1 MPWREAAATRSR
13 FAAQAS
19 DVLAAQIRHLAWPE
33 RCRTLDGYF
42 TRQAAAMLG
51 TAEIGRAIVGQQA
64 ASKAGADRLADY
76 AAWWRTIVTT
86 LMQSMPGSQEVL
98 DPHQALTCLLARDWR
113 FARAAAAW
121 VRRHGMAPVAGT
133 LRKLPGYTLVLAAT
147 GPEDGMVAL
156 LEGIGTSLPGGEPAR
171 D

>member
-51 TAEIGRAIVGQQA
+51 TAYFPIDLDAQSTNLDKAVTLDSVELESVTDVKKALG
-64 ASKAGADRLADY
+64 KAGYYTRISEDDF
-76 AAWWRTIVTT
+76 
-86 LMQSMPGSQEVL
+86 E
-98 DPHQALTCLLARDWR
+98 LLAELL
-113 FARAAAAW
+113 
-121 VRRHGMAPVAGT
+121 T
-133 LRKLPGYTLVLAAT
+133 ELT
-147 GPEDGMVAL
+147 EDDDDD
-156 LEGIGTSLPGGEPAR
+156 EDIE
-171 D
+171 DEEEFED